1 MSCDIVQLTRK
12 SLERGHEFFFGGY
25 VHDVKVC
32 KACAKFDVQ
41 SECWASQHKHLESA
55 QKVVL
60 SEVQQLNDPGTEPKE
75 K

>member
-1 MSCDIVQLTRK
+1 MSRDTVPLTQK
-12 SLERGHEFFFGGY
+12 SLEHGHEFFFGGY

-32 KACAKFDVQ
+32 KACAKFYVQ
-41 SECWASQHKHLESA
+41 SECWESQHVEYA

-60 SEVQQLNDPGTEPKE
+60 SEVQQLNDPGMEPKE